1 MTGNEVLHNIV
12 TTKLVRLTEIE
23 LNKSHSK
30 FRTSD
35 ISLMHFLFVMVWHKE
50 ILTATDFSFSLV

>member
-30 FRTSD
+30 FRISD
-35 ISLMHFLFVMVWHKE
+35 ISLMHFLFVMV
-50 ILTATDFSFSLV
+50 